1 MCRSLIDHHRGVKTC
16 ERRSRDSYRRDS
28 PRDRRAMPTL
38 EAKNGLEKDVARD
51 RLNITDRYEGIVQE
65 KVKIL
70 DVSLLELIFFR
81 KLRAD
86 VKTRLNR
93 S

>member
-1 MCRSLIDHHRGVKTC
+1 
-16 ERRSRDSYRRDS
+16 
-28 PRDRRAMPTL
+28 MPTL